1 MKSNKNIVLLGMMG
15 SGKSTI
21 GYLLSNKI
29 NSDFYDIDK
38 IIEEEEGLKI
48 TEIFENKGENYF
60 RKIEKKITLEELKK
74 NNLII
79 ALGGGAFI
87 NTSVR
92 TKIKSSCLSFWLDLK
107 VESLLIRL
115 KNDKKRPLLD
125 KDKLEESINK
135 IYLERKKIYNE
146 SNFRIK
152 CNSMDKDEI
161 VYKIIELYESSRNK
175 I

>member
-60 RKIEKKITLEELKK
+60 RKIEEKITLQELKK
-74 NNLII
+74 INSVI

-87 NTSVR
+87 N
-92 TKIKSSCLSFWLDLK
+92 KSIRNEVNNSSISFWLDLNLK
-107 VESLLIRL
+107 SLLTRL
-115 KNDKKRPLLD
+115 KNTKKRPLLNQD
-125 KDKLEESINK
+125 NLEKTINK
-135 IYLERKKIYNE
+135 IYMERKKIYNK
-146 SNFRIK
+146 SNFKII
-152 CNSMDKDEI
+152 CNSMNANE
-161 VYKIIELYESSRNK
+161 VVNKIIKSYDNSAN
-175 I
+175 

>member
-1 MKSNKNIVLLGMMG
+1 MMG
-15 SGKSTI
+15 VGKSTI
-21 GYLLSNKI
+21 GERLAKKLERK
-29 NSDFYDIDK
+29 FVDIDK
-38 IIEEEEGLKI
+38 IIEIKEKNTI
-48 TEIFENKGENYF
+48 KEIFENKGEHYF

-87 NTSVR
+87 NTSIR
-92 TKIKSSCLSFWLDLK
+92 REIKNSCLSFWLDLK

-115 KNDKKRPLLD
+115 RNVKKRPLLD
-125 KDKLEESINK
+125 QDKLEQSINK
-135 IYLERKKIYNE
+135 IYSERKKIYNE

-152 CNSMDKDEI
+152 CNSMDKNKI
-161 VYKIIELYESSRNK
+161 VYKIIELYENSRNK